1 MVDCFKVERE
11 GAEDFNPKFFGNK
24 RLLWHGSR
32 FTNYTG
38 ILSQGL
44 RIAPPEAPHTGYVWG
59 KGIYFG
65 NKIEMSWSYGRP
77 EMSNGVGIYILAE
90 VALGDIMDANREW
103 HKNCSTITETNIN
116 PGKNSTLNGI
126 ELDSKDFETILD
138 NVSVPFV

>member
-11 GAEDFNPKFFGNK
+11 GAEVFNPKSFGNK

-59 KGIYFG
+59 KVF
-65 NKIEMSWSYGRP
+65 
-77 EMSNGVGIYILAE
+77 
-90 VALGDIMDANREW
+90 
-103 HKNCSTITETNIN
+103 T
-116 PGKNSTLNGI
+116 
-126 ELDSKDFETILD
+126 
-138 NVSVPFV
+138 SVIK